1 MAMSAIFSL
10 DASPPHDDQR
20 AQEILGV
27 QDADDVVRIAPPQRQ
42 ARIGRFDRLAHHLL
56 RRQVG
61 VDEPHLGPV
70 DHHVA
75 DRHLRELEQAA
86 EHVAVG
92 ALDLALAVQDV
103 DRAHQL
109 LVARDTRIGLGQR
122 QAAEP
127 QHEADHRLDRERRS
141 GRRPS
146 RRTGPCG
153 AIASETRSG

>member
-10 DASPPHDDQR
+10 AGVAAARDQR

-27 QDADDVVRIAPPQRQ
+27 QDADDVVRIAPPQGK

-75 DRHLRELEQAA
+75 DRHLGEFEQAA
-86 EHVAVG
+86 EHVAVV

-109 LVARDTRIGLGQR
+109 LVARDARIGLGQR
-122 QAAEP
+122 QAAD
-127 QHEADHRLDRERRS
+127 A
-141 GRRPS
+141 
-146 RRTGPCG
+146 
-153 AIASETRSG
+153 AA